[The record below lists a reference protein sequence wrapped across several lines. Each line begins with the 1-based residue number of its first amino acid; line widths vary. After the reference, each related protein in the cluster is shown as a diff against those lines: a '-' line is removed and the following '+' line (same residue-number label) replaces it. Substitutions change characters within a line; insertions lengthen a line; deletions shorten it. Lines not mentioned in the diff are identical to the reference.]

1 MATANVIGSLCSFL
15 LYRHLL
21 SNWAQRFASD
31 SRFTALSLVLKHDGL
46 KLLTMIRLCPLP
58 YSFSN
63 GAMSTFNTVTPLNF
77 ALATALATPKLLV
90 HIFIGSRLAELAG
103 DTSKMKT
110 STKVINWVS
119 IIFGAILGIGTGWW
133 VYKRTQARAKQLE
146 AEERTKI
153 RTQGRSAG
161 GSVRG
166 GADGTYDLEHPDAF
180 VDDLDDDE
188 TVRLRDGDVHDE
200 LDFEWGEDDD
210 GPYVDEPEPRR
221 EGDEEREIG
230 MGNDKVGR

>member
-1 MATANVIGSLCSFL
+1 
-15 LYRHLL
+15 
-21 SNWAQRFASD
+21 
-31 SRFTALSLVLKHDGL
+31 
-46 KLLTMIRLCPLP
+46 
-58 YSFSN
+58 
-63 GAMSTFNTVTPLNF
+63 MSTFNTVTPLNF

-119 IIFGAILGIGTGWW
+119 IVLGAILGIGTGWW
-133 VYKRTQARAKQLE
+133 VYRRTQARAKQLE

-153 RTQGRSAG
+153 RAQGRTAG

-166 GADGTYDLEHPDAF
+166 GADGAHDLEHPDAF
-180 VDDLDDDE
+180 IDDLDDDDE
-188 TVRLRDGDVHDE
+188 NVRLRDGDMHDE

-210 GPYVDEPEPRR
+210 EPYVDEPESRR
-221 EGDEEREIG
+221 EGDEEREVG
-230 MGNDKVGR
+230 MGNGKVGR